1 MLERYIA
8 KISTVNLLSFLM
20 ENGTGRDRCCDVID
34 RSSSFRTF
42 PIVHNRD
49 QISALMM

>member
-20 ENGTGRDRCCDVID
+20 GNGTGRDRGCEMTD
-34 RSSSFRTF
+34 RSS
-42 PIVHNRD
+42 
-49 QISALMM
+49 